1 MAKIY
6 EWSNKGQKGEVVAD
20 NMKAAKREV
29 AKKFGNA
36 IKIPKGTVIK
46 KIGLT
51 KVSKVVPLPAT
62 QSVAIAATRSTELSN
77 EYTLTKTS
85 SFTNV
90 SFQLNGSP
98 ISVGPDAE
106 YIAPKGS
113 VISNVIELK

>member
-62 QSVAIAATRSTELSN
+62 PSVAVVATRSSEVSE
-77 EYTLTKTS
+77 EYTLTKAS

-90 SFQLNGSP
+90 SFLLNGDP
-98 ISVGPDAE
+98 ISVGPDTE
-106 YIAPKGS
+106 YRALKGS
-113 VISNVIELK
+113 RISNVIELK